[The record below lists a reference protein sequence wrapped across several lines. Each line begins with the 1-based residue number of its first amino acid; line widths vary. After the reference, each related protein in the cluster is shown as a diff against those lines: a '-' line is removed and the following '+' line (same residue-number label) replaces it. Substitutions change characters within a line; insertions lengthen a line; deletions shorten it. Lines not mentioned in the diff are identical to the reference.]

1 LKTAD
6 LWRRPL
12 VGWDIGM
19 VHKVAESLARLR
31 SPSLFAHWMH
41 QFEKSPVDCEAIRAF
56 PEPRKC
62 YSKRCRFA
70 ESFQQRTSGA
80 ALDVG
85 SMQDVHAT
93 LIRKRLLCPSTDTA
107 TRLNAVARPYLIRVR
122 RPGHYLHA
130 GSRSVAAAYSLRP
143 SGVRCLRAS
152 KMRRDRAN
160 APGFQSFVKT

>member
-1 LKTAD
+1 MFED
-6 LWRRPL
+6 RR
-12 VGWDIGM
+12 
-19 VHKVAESLARLR
+19 SLAAPPGWVGYRHGSQSGR
-31 SPSLFAHWMH
+31 IAGAIAFAKLFAHWMH

-107 TRLNAVARPYLIRVR
+107 SRLNAVARPYLIRVR

-152 KMRRDRAN
+152 K
-160 APGFQSFVKT
+160 